1 MLKQD
6 LMFRIMNQIDHYQK
20 DSKSFIEYLN
30 DIDDI
35 HINIE
40 KFNLNKK
47 CKILIIFDNMVAE
60 MVSNKKT
67 QSNSN

>member
-6 LMFRIMNQIDHYQK
+6 LMFRIMNKIDHYQK

-40 KFNLNKK
+40 KSNLNKK

-67 QSNSN
+67 

>member
-1 MLKQD
+1 
-6 LMFRIMNQIDHYQK
+6 MFRIMNQIDHYQK

-47 CKILIIFDNMVAE
+47 CKILITFDNMVAE

-67 QSNSN
+67 

>member
-1 MLKQD
+1 
-6 LMFRIMNQIDHYQK
+6 MNQIDHYQK

-40 KFNLNKK
+40 KSNLNKK

-60 MVSNKKT
+60 IVSNKKT
-67 QSNSN
+67 